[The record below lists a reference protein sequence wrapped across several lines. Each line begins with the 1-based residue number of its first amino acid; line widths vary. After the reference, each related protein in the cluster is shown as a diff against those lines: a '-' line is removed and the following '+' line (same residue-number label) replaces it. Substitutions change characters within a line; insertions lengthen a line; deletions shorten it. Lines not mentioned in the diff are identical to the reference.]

1 MPTLNKR
8 ENPSAKIHPRQT
20 DYFIKAKPPEVG
32 FITYQIDKRAVE
44 FLTETCGYRDGD
56 QLPWAV
62 VHPLRQIRDLYT
74 LDEGH
79 PRKADPD
86 EDIQREID
94 VPSVDKFEIDH
105 LIGYLANHPD
115 VAGDVGN
122 FRTQIER
129 GDTSFVAE
137 LRRDGYT
144 PIETPGFD
152 STANENLDRIAQQ
165 YFGDDTGGSI
175 TWNGEYVSEYIEVT
189 DRAGDTHQFP
199 KINERLPEGE
209 LYRLSQDL
217 YTRWGQQIGESEVIS
232 RRYEPDESG
241 FPNPWIGQREGSPE
255 PSLEQADSP
264 RAFYYRTIAG
274 RGGYAPGTEAKEA
287 FEAACEYSL
296 EVYKANFPTAVGPND
311 LTTEYVTVEEANQPW
326 HDFQVPPGW
335 IEKYADNDGV
345 PPLKRTESSSL
356 SAQQRAVLDR
366 HSPNGEGFQWFA
378 SREEGVEFLKD
389 EFYAGVLIAA
399 DQIDLDIVGFA
410 RGGAAQPTF
419 ELDFGELRATAV
431 IEETHCRFQFESPK
445 GAEITFSNDGQLPSD
460 VTVQARSV
468 SAAADISTSVKQNL
482 TAITEFA
489 KTVLDAAA

>member
-44 FLTETCGYRDGD
+44 FLTETCGYSDGD
-56 QLPWAV
+56 QLPWAL

-79 PRKADPD
+79 PRKANPD
-86 EDIQREID
+86 EGIQREID
-94 VPSVDKFEIDH
+94 VPSVADLEIDH
-105 LIGYLANHPD
+105 LVGYLASHPD
-115 VAGDVGN
+115 VFGDIEN
-122 FRTQIER
+122 FRTRLEQQ
-129 GDTSFVAE
+129 DTSYVAE

-144 PIETPGFD
+144 PVETPGFD

-165 YFGDDTGGSI
+165 YFGDDTGGYI
-175 TWNGEYVSEYIEVT
+175 TWDGEYVSEYIQVT
-189 DRAGDTHQFP
+189 DRADDTHQFP

-217 YTRWGQQIGESEVIS
+217 YTRWGQQIGESDVIS

-241 FPNPWIGQREGSPE
+241 FPNYWIGQREGSPE

-287 FEAACEYSL
+287 FEAVCEYSL
-296 EVYKANFPTAVGPND
+296 EVYKANFPTAVDPND
-311 LTTEYVTVEEANQPW
+311 LTTEYVTVEEADQPW

-366 HSPNGEGFQWFA
+366 HCPSGEGFQWFA
-378 SREEGVEFLKD
+378 SREEGVELLEN
-389 EFYAGVLIAA
+389 EFYADVLIAA
-399 DQIDLDIVGFA
+399 DQIDLDVVGFG

-419 ELDFGELRATAV
+419 ELDFGELRATV
-431 IEETHCRFQFESPK
+431 TVEDTICFYECKSPR
-445 GAEITFSNDGQLPSD
+445 GGEITFRSDGHRTTNAVVHED
-460 VTVQARSV
+460 SV
-468 SAAADISTSVKQNL
+468 SAAADVSAMAEENIS
-482 TAITEFA
+482 AMMDFA
-489 KTVLDAAA
+489 QTLLDAP